1 MPVAQGERACLL
13 VTTLLVHAL
22 LDGSGS
28 VNAETFTLG
37 YITGSK
43 RRPGDWEYSRPGLQI
58 SGAITLAIDEVNS
71 GELGRRGH
79 RLNFNVAETYGDEER
94 SILMTADLWTRNVS
108 AYIGPQ
114 ETCVHEGRMAAA
126 FNLPMISY
134 YCTNH
139 ETSNKKEFPTFARTR
154 PPDTQISKSVVAV
167 LKAFNWTKVA
177 FMYMNA
183 SSFDPYERP
192 TVAKTILSS
201 LRSAGIWV
209 NSISSWEESYRV
221 VENLVNPFHKLVD
234 ETHVEARIYVILGN
248 VEEHIGLLMA
258 LDKRKLLRTGEYWV
272 VGVNTETYTDREPD
286 VYVRGLMRNHTDTHS
301 LGILQSYFSIIASA
315 PIGYLNFTNKVNEYR
330 QRPPFNFRNPLKNF
344 KEEGSIQAVP
354 ETAYLYDAIHL
365 YAQSIIKA
373 LDEGRDPRNGKE
385 IISSLYG
392 LHYRSAM
399 GYMVYMDENGDPE
412 GNYTLI
418 ALDNQAPK
426 GPGLYPIG
434 RFIGKEN
441 RTNLPKLHVIRSIP
455 WVNGRPPV
463 AEPYCGYHG
472 EKCYSHTGEI
482 VGGIAG
488 GLLLVLLAISLMLYR
503 NWKYEQELDSLLWK
517 VNYKDIEIKETK
529 DDSTSPGEQQLFK
542 NNSKNPLQPHVRTSQ
557 ASLSSNPDADF
568 RYSMIYTQ
576 VGIYKGRIF
585 AVKKVKKKSIEITR
599 EMKKELKIMRD
610 LRHDNLN
617 AFIGACTDPPNICI
631 VVEYCARGSL
641 KDILE
646 NEDIKLDNMFM
657 ASLVGDI
664 VRGMIY
670 LHESVVKF
678 HGSLT
683 TSNCL
688 VDSRW
693 VVKLADF
700 GLHEF
705 KRDAELEP
713 ADVMKKYRGLLY
725 KAPELLRPRAV
736 EPTIRDFQKGDVYS
750 FAIVLYELQGRHGPY
765 GIIELSAPDILKRVI
780 TVENPPF
787 RPPLDQLEN
796 CFDFVRD
803 CLLECWAENPDF
815 RPDFKVIRNKLRPL
829 RKGMKPNIFDNM
841 MAMMEKYA
849 NNLEALV
856 DERTDQLSEEKK
868 KTDAL
873 LYEMLP
879 RYVAEQL
886 KRGHK
891 VEAENFDCVTIY
903 FSDIVGFTAMSAEST
918 PLQVVDFLNDLY
930 TCFDSTIENYDVYK
944 VETIGDAYMVVSGL
958 PIRNGIQHAGE
969 IASMSL
975 HLLDAIKQFSI
986 RHRPLDKLQLRIGI
1000 HSGPVCAGVVG
1011 LKMPR
1016 YCLFG
1021 DTVNTASRMESTGS
1035 PLRIHCSTETK
1046 QLLDQLGGFSLAER
1060 GLVSMKGKGERLTYW
1075 LIGEEPSMREERNRE
1090 RLARRAGLTGGT
1102 DNLLHPSSSGGYL
1115 DPLVPR
1121 SSLKNKSLARAAFL
1135 RCSSESPKRI
1145 RFASSDHLDQAAKG
1159 SRSNDGNKLE
1169 SIVDGSPCNGRGL
1182 CSSGRSSCMEG
1193 TRSSSSS
1200 CPCVEHIGE
1209 APLPLRLPAA
1219 VQLKLASHL
1228 DCNDQ
1233 LTNSAPILRAESH
1246 LAKDSE
1252 IDDEDNDGETGW
1264 RVGGKVLRFG
1274 KKGLLR
1280 AACRSAPSSPKRG
1293 SALLVSSP
1301 KRAVQSN
1308 EELDE
1313 WDVAPLIYCNSSS
1326 RRFE

>member
-1 MPVAQGERACLL
+1 MQKLAMENGEHLSKNSIYQ
-13 VTTLLVHAL
+13 
-22 LDGSGS
+22 LDEEVM
-28 VNAETFTLG
+28 VNA
-37 YITGSK
+37 
-43 RRPGDWEYSRPGLQI
+43 
-58 SGAITLAIDEVNS
+58 
-71 GELGRRGH
+71 GELGKRGH
-79 RLNFNVAETYGDEER
+79 RLDFFVAETYGNEEK
-94 SILMTADLWTRNVS
+94 SILMTANLWRKNVS

-126 FNLPMISY
+126 FNIPMISY
-134 YCTNH
+134 YCTNRV
-139 ETSNKKEFPTFARTR
+139 TSNKKEFPTFARTR

-167 LKAFNWTKVA
+167 LKVFNWTKVS
-177 FMYMNA
+177 FMFMNA
-183 SSFDPYERP
+183 SSFEFYEMP
-192 TVAKTILSS
+192 TVAKTIIASF
-201 LRSAGIWV
+201 RYAGITL
-209 NSISSWEESYRV
+209 NSVKCWEESYRV
-221 VENLVNPFHKLVD
+221 VENLNNPFHKLVA
-234 ETHVEARIYVILGN
+234 ETYADTRIYVILGN

-258 LDKRKLLRTGEYWV
+258 LDKRNLLKTGEYWV
-272 VGVNTETYTDREPD
+272 VGVNTETYNDREPD
-286 VYVRGLMRNHTDTHS
+286 VYVRGLLKKYPNSQS
-301 LGILQSYFSIIASA
+301 LRILQSYFSVIASA

-330 QRPPFNFRNPLKNF
+330 QKPPFNFKNPLKTF
-344 KEEGSIQAVP
+344 KEEGHIQAVP
-354 ETAYLYDAIHL
+354 ETAYLYDSIHL
-365 YAQSIIKA
+365 YAQSLIKA

-399 GYMVYMDENGDPE
+399 GYMVYMDEDGDPE

-418 ALDNQAPK
+418 ALDNQVSK
-426 GPGLYPIG
+426 GHGLYPIG

-441 RTNLPKLHVIRSIP
+441 GTNLPKLRTIRHIP
-455 WVNGRPPV
+455 WVGDKPPV
-463 AEPYCGYHG
+463 DEPYCGYHG

-482 VGGIAG
+482 IGGITG
-488 GLLLVLLAISLMLYR
+488 GLLLVFVAISLILYR

-529 DDSTSPGEQQLFK
+529 DDSATTGEQLFK
-542 NNSKNPLQPHVRTSQ
+542 NNSKNPCQPHVRTSQ

-664 VRGMIY
+664 MRGMIY
-670 LHESVVKF
+670 LHESVIKF
-678 HGSLT
+678 HGSLS

-705 KRDAELEP
+705 KRDSELESV
-713 ADVMKKYRGLLY
+713 DVMKKYRGLLY
-725 KAPELLRPRAV
+725 KAPELLRSKPI
-736 EPTIRDFQKGDVYS
+736 EPSLRDFQKSDVYS
-750 FAIVLYELQGRHGPY
+750 FGIVLYELQGRHGPY
-765 GIIELSAPDILKRVI
+765 GITDLSAPDILKKI
-780 TVENPPF
+780 ISIEEGAPLF

-803 CLLECWAENPDF
+803 CLVECWSENPEL
-815 RPDFKVIRNKLRPL
+815 RPDFKVIRGKLRPL

-930 TCFDSTIENYDVYK
+930 TYFDSTIENYDVYK

-975 HLLDAIKQFSI
+975 CLLDAIKQFSI

-1035 PLRIHCSTETK
+1035 PLRIHCSMETK
-1046 QLLDQLGGFSLAER
+1046 LLLDQLGGFSLAER
-1060 GLVSMKGKGERLTYW
+1060 GLVPMKGKGERLTFW

-1090 RLARRAGLTGGT
+1090 RLNRRVGLAPGAECSAYEE
-1102 DNLLHPSSSGGYL
+1102 LSA
-1115 DPLVPR
+1115 PR
-1121 SSLKNKSLARAAFL
+1121 SSLKNKSLARTIFL
-1135 RCSSESPKRI
+1135 RCSSESPKRL
-1145 RFASSDHLDQAAKG
+1145 RFASSDHLDQATKVARPGDIGKP
-1159 SRSNDGNKLE
+1159 E
-1169 SIVDGSPCNGRGL
+1169 SIADGSPCNGRGL

-1200 CPCVEHIGE
+1200 CPCVEQIGE
-1209 APLPLRLPAA
+1209 TSLPLRLPVA
-1219 VQLKLASHL
+1219 VHLKLAP
-1228 DCNDQ
+1228 Q
-1233 LTNSAPILRAESH
+1233 L
-1246 LAKDSE
+1246 
-1252 IDDEDNDGETGW
+1252 ETGSVPVLLPEA
-1264 RVGGKVLRFG
+1264 REHEEEDEKEENGAGGYYSRLG
-1274 KKGLLR
+1274 DKGLHPGKQGLLQG
-1280 AACRSAPSSPKRG
+1280 ACRSAPSSPSRG
-1293 SALLVSSP
+1293 SILLVSP
-1301 KRAVQSN
+1301 RRAVQSN
-1308 EELDE
+1308 EELEE
-1313 WDVAPLIYCNSSS
+1313 WDAAPLIHYESHVPKLHY
-1326 RRFE
+1326 RV

>member
-1 MPVAQGERACLL
+1 MTVVNSDYAYFL
-13 VTTLLVHAL
+13 VTTLLMHVL
-22 LDGSGS
+22 LDGVVKG
-28 VNAETFTLG
+28 EHFTLG

-58 SGAITLAIDEVNS
+58 SGAITLAIDEVNA
-71 GELGRRGH
+71 GELGKRGH
-79 RLNFNVAETYGDEER
+79 KLDFIVAETYGDEER

-134 YCTNH
+134 YCTNR

-154 PPDTQISKSVVAV
+154 PPDTQISKSVIAV
-167 LKAFNWTKVA
+167 LKAFNWTKVS
-177 FMYMNA
+177 FMFMNA
-183 SSFDPYERP
+183 SRFDNHVMP
-192 TVAKTILSS
+192 TVARTILSS
-201 LRSAGIWV
+201 FRAVGVRV
-209 NSISSWEESYRV
+209 NSVKCWEESYRV
-221 VENLVNPFHKLVD
+221 VENLNNPFHKLVD
-234 ETHVEARIYVILGN
+234 ETFADTRIYVILGN
-248 VEEHIGLLMA
+248 IEEHIGLLMA
-258 LDKRKLLRTGEYWV
+258 LDRRHLLTSGEYWV
-272 VGVNTETYTDREPD
+272 VGVNTETYIDREPD
-286 VYVRGLMRNHTDTHS
+286 VYIRGLLKKYSRSRT
-301 LGILQSYFSIIASA
+301 LRILQSYFSVIASA
-315 PIGYLNFTNKVNEYR
+315 PVGYINFTNKVNEYR
-330 QRPPFNFRNPLKNF
+330 QRPPFNFKNPLRSF
-344 KEEGSIQAVP
+344 IEEGLIQAVP

-365 YAQSIIKA
+365 YAQSLIRT
-373 LDEGRDPRNGKE
+373 LDEAKDLRNGKE

-418 ALDNQAPK
+418 ALDDQTPK
-426 GPGLYPIG
+426 GYGLYPIA
-434 RFIGKEN
+434 RFIGKESS
-441 RTNLPKLHVIRSIP
+441 TNLPALRILRDVP
-455 WVNGRPPV
+455 WVNGAPPV
-463 AEPYCGYHG
+463 DEPYCGYHG
-472 EKCYSHTGEI
+472 EKCYSHMGEI
-482 VGGIAG
+482 VGGVTGAILVV
-488 GLLLVLLAISLMLYR
+488 LLLVSAVLYR
-503 NWKYEQELDSLLWK
+503 NYKYEQELDSLLWK

-529 DDSTSPGEQQLFK
+529 DNSTAPGDQLFK
-542 NNSKNPLQPHVRTSQ
+542 NNSKNPGQPYVRTSQ
-557 ASLSSNPDADF
+557 ASLNSNPDADF

-599 EMKKELKIMRD
+599 EMKKQLKILKD
-610 LRHDNLN
+610 IRHDNLN

-631 VVEYCARGSL
+631 VAEYCPRGSL

-664 VRGMIY
+664 VRGMTF
-670 LHESVVKF
+670 LHESVIKF
-678 HGSLT
+678 HGSLS

-705 KRDAELEP
+705 KRDAELESV
-713 ADVMKKYRGLLY
+713 DVIKKYRGLLY
-725 KAPELLRPRAV
+725 KAPELLRSMTV
-736 EPTIRDFQKGDVYS
+736 ESTPRDFQRGDVYS

-765 GIIELSAPDILKRVI
+765 GITELSAPDILKKI
-780 TVENPPF
+780 IAAEDPPF
-787 RPPLDQLEN
+787 RPPLGQLEN
-796 CFDFVRD
+796 CFDFVRE
-803 CLLECWAENPDF
+803 CLLECWAENPET
-815 RPDFKVIRNKLRPL
+815 RPDFKTIRNKLRPL

-891 VEAENFDCVTIY
+891 VEAESFDCVTIY

-958 PIRNGIQHAGE
+958 PIRNGILHAGE

-975 HLLDAIKQFSI
+975 SLLESVKQFAI

-1035 PLRIHCSTETK
+1035 PLRIHCSMETK
-1046 QLLDQLGGFSLAER
+1046 SLLDQLGGFSLAER
-1060 GLVSMKGKGERLTYW
+1060 GLVSMKGKGERLTFW
-1075 LIGEEPSMREERNRE
+1075 LIGEEPSMREARNRE
-1090 RLARRAGLTGGT
+1090 RLARRARHGTITSSGQPQPSDGTGGT
-1102 DNLLHPSSSGGYL
+1102 NHF
-1115 DPLVPR
+1115 DPLAPR

-1135 RCSSESPKRI
+1135 RCSRESPKRL
-1145 RFASSDHLDQAAKG
+1145 RFASSDHLDQTAKA
-1159 SRSNDGNKLE
+1159 SRGDVEAGKLE
-1169 SIVDGSPCNGRGL
+1169 SIMDGSPCKGL
-1182 CSSGRSSCMEG
+1182 CSLGRSSCIEG

-1209 APLPLRLPAA
+1209 LALPLRLPAT
-1219 VQLKLASHL
+1219 VQLKLAPHVDGGSE
-1228 DCNDQ
+1228 
-1233 LTNSAPILRAESH
+1233 TILRP
-1246 LAKDSE
+1246 DSPYLGN
-1252 IDDEDNDGETGW
+1252 DEEVAVDYMPRTKG
-1264 RVGGKVLRFG
+1264 LRLG

-1280 AACRSAPSSPKRG
+1280 AVCRSAPSSPKRG
-1293 SALLVSSP
+1293 SCLLLGP
-1301 KRAVQSN
+1301 KRDVQSN

-1313 WDVAPLIYCNSSS
+1313 WDVAPLINCDSNT
-1326 RRFE
+1326 REFQ